1 MRKLSALAI
10 LTVTA
15 VSTAASAAPPA
26 CKDLLT
32 DWFAAVKD
40 VDAGNKGKKEAD
52 WDPLPPLD
60 ISAAA
65 GHLDCLKDDV
75 LVINGDTMVNMKPLV
90 TCSKVCSEDGKTAC
104 TADGTGC
111 TCNKFKTDDCKLD
124 YAGAAAKAAELMGG
138 AGSWDELV
146 IFGAQIS
153 PSSNPPAPL
162 FYRDGY
168 APGTPA
174 KTDPMT
180 MMMTPAV
187 PAKAGVNEVLG
198 IGLDKMDRVAGHPYV
213 GYIAAGGTNQ
223 AAKFAD
229 GGTDG
234 WLKKLKKDDFKGAI
248 AAYGPCGKAPKLP
261 SDAPADQAAPG
272 ICFPSFYNYFDA
284 LAQATGALY
293 GPYLKGPKEMTKGQE
308 LTQSPVII
316 SSTAYT
322 GPTGPVVGAS
332 SIKTGFLKKVKVF
345 VIDPMTMMPKLDM
358 AGMPVLADQDSPNDA
373 YFGANPRYWNSLLD
387 TQGSLFAGN
396 TYRNNG
402 NGTYE
407 TTKPSAFY
415 GINVPFPAGWNAGT
429 NLSGSQILRF
439 QPLDLYAMGLIS
451 KEELLKTTQYK
462 SFMGVSA
469 AAVYKDGRANAP
481 TSFDKIAGP
490 QMGQRTGLIVRPG
503 SADGSAWLKTAD
515 ILTANG
521 ERMPAFGAAPK
532 FIKQLW
538 VVVSKPTLYVEQD
551 TKALASDPTM
561 KDQNDLMMRRAQQ
574 LQNLDVVTAW
584 RRQFSAYYYMLTGYR
599 GRVVNTV
606 DGVDDNA
613 YFEFGLNKNDEPG
626 FTADGGVEVEQQGWE
641 SASAS
646 GPDMKTVLRFT
657 NVGAGQGITYMG
669 MNPGLRIT
677 GAQNVNKVPVNSVSV
692 RMRVPVSASA
702 ALKGATATLTLPGL
716 DPITIPAPPAA
727 LVADGA
733 WHTYV
738 APLPVG
744 NDTFKAGSFNSF
756 SFSPTS
762 KDYQGEGIEVEFI
775 RIANAPSLKD
785 ADKIGQRCGA
795 CDAKN
800 LSANAKK
807 QCTMLCAG
815 HDDNYIAQVDVSDG
829 FIDAED
835 NCPTVYNPDQ
845 ADGNGDGVGDACEDF
860 DADGVVNAWDN
871 CPTVTNSR
879 QVDAN
884 GNGVGD
890 VCDGSQATPCFL
902 KPDSLGGP
910 VSSGPGALFGV
921 LLAGSVGALVIRR
934 RRRR

>member
-1 MRKLSALAI
+1 
-10 LTVTA
+10 
-15 VSTAASAAPPA
+15 
-26 CKDLLT
+26 
-32 DWFAAVKD
+32 
-40 VDAGNKGKKEAD
+40 
-52 WDPLPPLD
+52 
-60 ISAAA
+60 
-65 GHLDCLKDDV
+65 
-75 LVINGDTMVNMKPLV
+75 MVNMKPLV
-90 TCSKVCSEDGKTAC
+90 TCTPAKFCMQDDQKSC
-104 TADGTGC
+104 TADATDGSC
-111 TCNKFKTDDCKLD
+111 TCNVVRGVKTDDCKVD
-124 YAGAAAKAAELMGG
+124 YALAAQKATELMAG
-138 AGSWDELV
+138 AGNWDQLV

-153 PSSNPPAPL
+153 AKDNPPAPL

-168 APGTPA
+168 TAGTPA
-174 KTDPMT
+174 KTDPVT

-187 PAKAGVNEVLG
+187 PAKAGVNQVKG
-198 IGLDKMDRVAGHPYV
+198 IGLDSMDPVMGHPYI

-261 SDAPADQAAPG
+261 SDAPADQAAAAV
-272 ICFPSFYNYFDA
+272 CFPSFYNYFDA

-308 LTQSPVII
+308 LTQSPLVLGA
-316 SSTAYT
+316 TYT
-322 GPTGPVVGAS
+322 SPMGPVQGAS
-332 SIKTGFLKKVKVF
+332 SIKTAFLKKVKVNVIDPMTMMP
-345 VIDPMTMMPKLDM
+345 VIDPMTMMPKL
-358 AGMPVLADQDSPNDA
+358 VDQDTPNDA
-373 YFGANPRYWNSLLD
+373 YFAANPRYWNSLLD

-407 TTKPSAFY
+407 TTKPSALY

-439 QPLDLYAMGLIS
+439 QPLDLYAMGLMS
-451 KEELLKTTQYK
+451 KDELLNTPMLPKDKMTNLSQLK
-462 SFMGVSA
+462 SFA
-469 AAVYKDGRANAP
+469 ALGPTGIYKDGRVNAP
-481 TSFDKIAGP
+481 TAFDKVAGP
-490 QMGQRTGLIVRPG
+490 QMGLRTGLIVRPG
-503 SADGSAWLKTAD
+503 SADGGAWLKTAD

-521 ERMPAFGAAPK
+521 DRMPAYGTAPK

-538 VVVSKPTLYVEQD
+538 VVVSKPTMYVEQD
-551 TKALASDPTM
+551 M
-561 KDQNDLMMRRAQQ
+561 KDANDLMMKRAQQ
-574 LQNLDVVTAW
+574 LQNLDVVSAW
-584 RRQFSAYYYMLTGYR
+584 RHQFAAYFYMLTGYR

-606 DGVDDNA
+606 DGADDNA
-613 YFEFGLNKNDEPG
+613 YFEFGLPEADEPG
-626 FTADGGVEVEQQGWE
+626 FTADGGVTVERKGWE
-641 SASAS
+641 PASVTG
-646 GPDMKTVLRFT
+646 GPELKNVLRFT
-657 NVGAGQGITYMG
+657 QVTAGAGISYMG
-669 MNPGLRIT
+669 MSPALRIV
-677 GAQNVNKVPVNSVSV
+677 GAQDLSKAPVNSVAV
-692 RMRVPVSASA
+692 RMRVPAGS
-702 ALKGATATLTLPGL
+702 LKGASATLTLPGVE
-716 DPITIPAPPAA
+716 PVTIPPAPAS

-738 APLPVG
+738 APLSS
-744 NDTFKAGSFNSF
+744 DAFKAGTFNGF
-756 SFSPTS
+756 TFSPSS

-775 RIANAPSLKD
+775 RIMNTPSLKD

-795 CDAKN
+795 CNAN
-800 LSANAKK
+800 SLSAAAKK

-815 HDDNYIAQVDVSDG
+815 KDDSFLVAVDASDG

-871 CPTVTNSR
+871 CPTTTNSR
-879 QVDAN
+879 QVDKN

-890 VCDGSQATPCFL
+890 VCDGSQSTPCFL

-910 VSSGPGALFGV
+910 VGSGPGALLGV
-921 LLAGSVGALVIRR
+921 LLAGSVGALVFRR